1 MSSVILTGDT
11 SGTITVSAPLV
22 AGSNTVTLPAATGT
36 VSLLTQATAVTASG
50 TSVNFTGI
58 PSWAKRITV
67 IFQGVSTNGTSNIL
81 VRLGTSGGIITTGYV
96 TGSSTSSGTNTTA
109 TDGLFAVNSATA
121 AENYTGNIVI
131 YNITGTTWASA
142 NHCANMTTGNTRI
155 GGGSI
160 DIAGTLTQLSITTS
174 SGTQVFDAGTINVM
188 WEG

>member
-1 MSSVILTGDT
+1 MAITLDGNNANTVGVINSRTAVAST
-11 SGTITVSAPLV
+11 SGTSID
-22 AGSNTVTLPAATGT
+22 
-36 VSLLTQATAVTASG
+36 
-50 TSVNFTGI
+50 FTGI
-58 PSWAKRITV
+58 PAGVKRITV
-67 IFQGVSTNGTSNIL
+67 IFRGVSTNGTSNIL

-96 TGSSTSSGTNTTA
+96 TASSTSSGTNTTA
-109 TDGLFAVNSATA
+109 TDGLFAVNSVAA

-174 SGTQVFDAGTINVM
+174 SGTQVFDAGSINILY
-188 WEG
+188 E